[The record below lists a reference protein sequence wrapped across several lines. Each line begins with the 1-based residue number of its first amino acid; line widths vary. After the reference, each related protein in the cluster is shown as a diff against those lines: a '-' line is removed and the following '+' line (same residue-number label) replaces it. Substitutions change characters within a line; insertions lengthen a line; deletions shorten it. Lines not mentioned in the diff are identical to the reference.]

1 MQTKAD
7 NKLYASVRIQK
18 LVIIAKSICAR
29 IVKMV
34 DLAKSKMTP
43 MKLNASVLRHFMGNI
58 ANQVSVGYFYI
69 FNYVIYLRV
78 CSFITELREQKTNK

>member
-43 MKLNASVLRHFMGNI
+43 MKLNASVQRHFMENI
-58 ANQVSVGYFYI
+58 ANQVRFI
-69 FNYVIYLRV
+69 NQTPNY
-78 CSFITELREQKTNK
+78 N